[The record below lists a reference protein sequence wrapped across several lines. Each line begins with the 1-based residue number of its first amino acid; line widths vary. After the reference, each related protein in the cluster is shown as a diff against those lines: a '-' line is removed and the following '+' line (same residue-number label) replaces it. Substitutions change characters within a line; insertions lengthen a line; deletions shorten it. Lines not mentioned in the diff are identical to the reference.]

1 MWPMGLWVLA
11 SVNDT
16 WFIVTEVMIGQLTVS
31 VSAGDLTEQKV
42 DAIVNST
49 NLDLD
54 FTQGK
59 HNIYYKEHLL
69 QGIPT
74 FITCSADAQIE

>member
-1 MWPMGLWVLA
+1 
-11 SVNDT
+11 
-16 WFIVTEVMIGQLTVS
+16 MIGRLTVS

-49 NLDLD
+49 NLELD

-59 HNIYYKEHLL
+59 YYTYTRHIL
-69 QGIPT
+69 IW
-74 FITCSADAQIE
+74 CSD